1 MSFRPGSHIL
11 LGTSKGTLI
20 QRPVKRSNA
29 DPHVSQLFVTCN
41 AQRAHSHLKRPVVG
55 SLSDFILRQRV
66 IALWRDIVRT
76 ADRLPKGS
84 RYEMKKFA
92 REEFERNRGV
102 SDSVQIRY
110 LVSTGK
116 TQLDK
121 MKEWGFDQ
129 LEKLG

>member
-1 MSFRPGSHIL
+1 M
-11 LGTSKGTLI
+11 
-20 QRPVKRSNA
+20 
-29 DPHVSQLFVTCN
+29 
-41 AQRAHSHLKRPVVG
+41 VG

-76 ADRLPKGS
+76 ANRLPKGTQ
-84 RYEMKKFA
+84 YEMKKFA
-92 REEFERNRGV
+92 REEFERNRCV

-116 TQLDK
+116 TQLDR